1 MCLFLSADI
10 SINDACKHGQIIRKD
25 RYINNQPHNFTC
37 ICATATLLHSQ
48 QIVKNAVVNNEILED
63 LKERDAR
70 IKAGKVLWI
79 KNECEKYKSHIAKA
93 RWHVKK

>member
-1 MCLFLSADI
+1 M

-25 RYINNQPHNFTC
+25 RHNNNQPHNFTC

-63 LKERDAR
+63 LKKIDAR
-70 IKAGKVLWI
+70 NKSRKSDLD
-79 KNECEKYKSHIAKA
+79 KKECEKYKSHIAKA